1 MSKKIFTEII
11 NPNIPAKLTPIK
23 EKMDIYIPNVPEGL
37 SRRNGMVY
45 CLVGSGGSGKTSLLL
60 NMFKSKKMYRS
71 KFHTIYYIC
80 PSSSF
85 SSVEKHP
92 FSSHDKVYHEL
103 TVEILEMIYNQLI
116 ENKLNSDEPEYACL
130 IIDDMANS
138 LKDNNIQIQ
147 LNKMII
153 KARHLQCSFFFTLQG
168 YIYFPKMLRKQLTY
182 ITIFKPNN
190 ADEWDDITKELLHMN
205 KEDGLALYKFI
216 YDGPYIH
223 LDIDLREDLLYKNF
237 NLINII

>member
-1 MSKKIFTEII
+1 MKTFTETE
-11 NPNIPAKLTPIK
+11 NKNIPKHLTPIK
-23 EKMDIYIPNVPEGL
+23 EKMDIYVPDVPEGL

-45 CLVGSGGSGKTSLLL
+45 ALVGSGGSGKTSLLL

-92 FSSHDKVYHEL
+92 FCDHDKVYHEL
-103 TVEILEMIYNQLI
+103 TVEVLEMIYNQLI
-116 ENKLNSDEPEYACL
+116 DNKLESEDPEYACL

-153 KARHLQCSFFFTLQG
+153 KARHLQCSFFFSLQG
-168 YIYFPKMLRKQLTY
+168 YIYFPKILRKQLTY

-190 ADEWDDITKELLHMN
+190 ADEWEDITKELLHMN
-205 KEDGLALYKFI
+205 KEDGLALYKYI
-216 YDGPYIH
+216 YDAPYVH

-237 NLINII
+237 NQINII

>member
-11 NPNIPAKLTPIK
+11 NPNIPTKLTPIK
-23 EKMDIYIPNVPEGL
+23 EKMDIYIPDVPEGL

-182 ITIFKPNN
+182 N
-190 ADEWDDITKELLHMN
+190 
-205 KEDGLALYKFI
+205 
-216 YDGPYIH
+216 YIST
-223 LDIDLREDLLYKNF
+223 
-237 NLINII
+237 